1 MTTQQIRTVLT
12 GDSTSLEAAGGRGTR
27 AIEGLV
33 RASGN
38 GQKSLTQLGSSSAAT
53 ARQMQLLAPQ
63 VTDVVTSLAGGQ
75 NPMLVLIQQGGQLRD
90 VFGGI
95 RPALAA
101 VGSLFTATT
110 VTVGGLAAGVGLLAK
125 AYLDG
130 QADSERF
137 RDITALTGNAAGVT
151 EGQFSRMVGRVAE
164 AAQVSESSARAL
176 AEGLLSTG
184 QIGGRAM
191 ETLGVAAARYADVS
205 GKSSKDVLE
214 IFGGMV
220 KGVGDWAVK
229 QNESMNF
236 LTAADVRRIRSME
249 EVGDKQGA
257 MILVGERLVS
267 HLKDQAENL
276 GYVERMLRAVR
287 NGWGALAEAV
297 TNWGRRDTTESRL
310 GSLSSML
317 DREREALAFAQE
329 RPGGRTQEIAG
340 RQRAIEK
347 IQEEMAALRENIKL
361 ERQAAEARS
370 RTATTNRAE
379 IAQDED
385 ARKVKPKAPRSQ
397 ASIEA
402 EYQRM
407 VRDTIA
413 NRPARLADINAA
425 DYESIAK
432 YERDQMVAA
441 ARASQQATAE
451 AERNR
456 QRAVDQAA
464 QMGDQL
470 ADQAAG
476 INAQLITDDARRAD
490 AQIQIERQTIQRRID
505 MLAAAGA
512 DVRNLEDALATYMVA
527 RRAEATEA
535 LKPQWQQMIEGW
547 RDTNRL
553 MRDSW
558 NEQVIGG
565 IREGEDAWVR
575 FVTTGEF
582 NIKRL
587 GQAWLA
593 EQARLQFRQF
603 VGQAGVN
610 FGGGLA
616 GLIGSIGSIFK
627 YSGSSTNPSAGN
639 YTNSFDSMNVGGPRA
654 YGGSVAPRSLHPIV
668 EHGEPEV
675 LNTRRGTYLLAG
687 RDGGFVSP
695 LRASGGGG
703 GQAGAASIVY
713 SPAIQVDS
721 TSDRASVMRDVAQ
734 ITAESNRQLLE
745 LLKAKGIIR

>member
-1 MTTQQIRTVLT
+1 MATQQIRTVLT

-53 ARQMQLLAPQ
+53 SRQMQLLAPQ

-101 VGSLFTATT
+101 VSSLFTVAT
-110 VTVGGLAAGVGLLAK
+110 VTAGGLAAGVGLLVK

-130 QADSERF
+130 EGQSERF
-137 RDITALTGNAAGVT
+137 RDAVSRSGNAAGIT
-151 EGQFSRMVGRVAE
+151 EGQFNSLIDRTAALANTTSATTRGIAEGLVASGRVGRDALEPMTVAIARVAE
-164 AAQVSESSARAL
+164 
-176 AEGLLSTG
+176 
-184 QIGGRAM
+184 
-191 ETLGVAAARYADVS
+191 VS
-205 GKSSKDVLE
+205 GRSTTDVTADF
-214 IFGGMV
+214 IAMS

-229 QNESMNF
+229 YNESANF
-236 LTAADVRRIRSME
+236 ITAAQLRVVRAME
-249 EVGDKQGA
+249 DSGNKQGA
-257 MILVGERLVS
+257 MIRVNELVIES
-267 HLKDQAENL
+267 HKRQAQQL
-276 GYVERMLRAVR
+276 GYLETAWR
-287 NGWGALAEAV
+287 GWGQAIDWVWQKLAGAGRGANLSDQFVGQATKVREAALALAEAERNGRLVGV
-297 TNWGRRDTTESRL
+297 TAERRAALQTEQQKLQQIGARL
-310 GSLSSML
+310 QLEDVAARSQARQAEVGSAQIAADERAWK
-317 DREREALAFAQE
+317 DRIAASNRKPRAPADDYLGQADDRMRDAREAWQE
-329 RPGGRTQEIAG
+329 RDI
-340 RQRAIEK
+340 RAIEL
-347 IQEEMAALRENIKL
+347 AD
-361 ERQAAEARS
+361 ER
-370 RTATTNRAE
+370 
-379 IAQDED
+379 
-385 ARKVKPKAPRSQ
+385 ARKD
-397 ASIEA
+397 A
-402 EYQRM
+402 ER
-407 VRDTIA
+407 IA
-413 NRPARLADINAA
+413 ND
-425 DYESIAK
+425 S
-432 YERDQMVAA
+432 
-441 ARASQQATAE
+441 
-451 AERNR
+451 ERNR
-456 QRAVDQAA
+456 QRAIDQAQ
-464 QMGDQL
+464 QMGDQI
-470 ADQAAG
+470 ADQAADV
-476 INAQLITDDARRAD
+476 NARLITDDQARASV
-490 AQIQIERQTIQRRID
+490 QLQIERSTIQRRID

-512 DVRNLEDALATYMVA
+512 DVRNLEDDLAAYMVA
-527 RRAEATEA
+527 RRAEANEA

-558 NEQVIGG
+558 NDQVIGG

-639 YTNSFDSMNVGGPRA
+639 YTNSFDAMNVGGPRA
-654 YGGSVAPRSLHPIV
+654 YGGPVAPRSLHPIV

-695 LRASGGGG
+695 LRANSGGA
-703 GQAGAASIVY
+703 GQAAASTIVY